1 MAEFVSD
8 KELKLRSRVQRNITA
23 FNRRMNAI
31 GVRLVEGGS
40 PTWVEIA
47 NMNEKYF
54 HSASDDLTEFITNLM
69 AKDEITREAI
79 LKEFRHILVG
89 MCRYMEKKAGVKKKR
104 RRRFGYGELKT
115 KLREYAKNEHLLPGQ
130 TVTSTKI
137 AKQDDILRKSDSKRQ
152 LGALELL

>member
-1 MAEFVSD
+1 MAELVSD

-40 PTWVEIA
+40 PTWGTIA

-89 MCRYMEKKAGVKKKR
+89 MCRYMEKKAGVKKK
-104 RRRFGYGELKT
+104 GG
-115 KLREYAKNEHLLPGQ
+115 
-130 TVTSTKI
+130 V
-137 AKQDDILRKSDSKRQ
+137 DSDT
-152 LGALELL
+152 GN